1 MSLRFTLNSSDRKN
15 KMKQN
20 QKKQTRFKALASI
33 FLWLAT
39 CCLATA
45 QDPAPLLASSAQ
57 ITFQDQQV
65 VTVASASGVFDPVTV
80 NPLDA
85 MNVQLQFPVTAAGIA
100 TVIQVMDGG
109 LLGID
114 GSSVIIGDDGTLS
127 FPFQVSDVPGL
138 YRVLVI
144 SNNQT
149 IAQVQFWVPNPP
161 EG

>member
-1 MSLRFTLNSSDRKN
+1 
-15 KMKQN
+15 MK
-20 QKKQTRFKALASI
+20 KIRLLPLLAI
-33 FLWLAT
+33 FLWLSSCRITSAE
-39 CCLATA
+39 
-45 QDPAPLLASSAQ
+45 DPRPPLASAEQ
-57 ITFQDQQV
+57 ITFQNQQV
-65 VTVASASGVFDPVTV
+65 VATSSANGTFDPVTV

-109 LLGID
+109 LLGI
-114 GSSVIIGDDGTLS
+114 GGTSAVIGQDGTLS

-144 SNNQT
+144 SNDQT

>member
-1 MSLRFTLNSSDRKN
+1 MKNRIIGTL
-15 KMKQN
+15 
-20 QKKQTRFKALASI
+20 LLGL
-33 FLWLAT
+33 LWQWSGHIAN
-39 CCLATA
+39 A
-45 QDPAPLLASSAQ
+45 QDPGPPLASSEQ
-57 ITFQDQQV
+57 ITFQNQQV
-65 VTVASASGVFDPVTV
+65 VTVSSASGAFDPVTV

-109 LLGID
+109 VLGID
-114 GSSVIIGDDGTLS
+114 SSSVIIGDDGTLS

-144 SNNQT
+144 SSDQT

>member
-1 MSLRFTLNSSDRKN
+1 
-15 KMKQN
+15 MKQN
-20 QKKQTRFKALASI
+20 QKKQTRFKVLASI

-57 ITFQDQQV
+57 ITFQNQQV

-109 LLGID
+109 VLGID
-114 GSSVIIGDDGTLS
+114 GSSVIIGEDGTLS

-144 SNNQT
+144 SNDQM

>member
-1 MSLRFTLNSSDRKN
+1 
-15 KMKQN
+15 MK
-20 QKKQTRFKALASI
+20 KIRLLPLLAI
-33 FLWLAT
+33 FLWLSSYCIT
-39 CCLATA
+39 SA
-45 QDPAPLLASSAQ
+45 QDPGPPLASAEQ
-57 ITFQDQQV
+57 ITFQNQQV
-65 VTVASASGVFDPVTV
+65 VTVDTASGIFDPVTV

-114 GSSVIIGDDGTLS
+114 GSSAVIGQDGTLS

-144 SNNQT
+144 SNDQT
-149 IAQVQFWVPNPP
+149 VAQVQFWLPNPP

>member
-1 MSLRFTLNSSDRKN
+1 
-15 KMKQN
+15 MK
-20 QKKQTRFKALASI
+20 KIRLLPLLAI
-33 FLWLAT
+33 FLWLSSCRITRAE
-39 CCLATA
+39 
-45 QDPAPLLASSAQ
+45 DPGPPLASAEQ
-57 ITFQDQQV
+57 ITFQNQQV
-65 VTVASASGVFDPVTV
+65 VATSSANGTFDPVTV

-85 MNVQLQFPVTAAGIA
+85 MNVQLQFPVTAAGLA

-109 LLGID
+109 LLGI
-114 GSSVIIGDDGTLS
+114 GGTSAVIGQDGTLS

-144 SNNQT
+144 SNDQT

>member
-1 MSLRFTLNSSDRKN
+1 
-15 KMKQN
+15 MK
-20 QKKQTRFKALASI
+20 KIRLLPLLAI
-33 FLWLAT
+33 FLWLSSCRITNAEN
-39 CCLATA
+39 
-45 QDPAPLLASSAQ
+45 PGPPLASAEQ
-57 ITFQDQQV
+57 ITFQNQQV
-65 VTVASASGVFDPVTV
+65 VTTSSANGTFDPVTV
-80 NPLDA
+80 NPLDP

-114 GSSVIIGDDGTLS
+114 GNSAVIGQDGTLS

-144 SNNQT
+144 SNDQT

>member
-1 MSLRFTLNSSDRKN
+1 
-15 KMKQN
+15 MKRLTFN
-20 QKKQTRFKALASI
+20 LLPAI
-33 FLWLAT
+33 FLWLLS
-39 CCLATA
+39 CCVAMA

-57 ITFQDQQV
+57 ITFQNQQV
-65 VTVASASGVFDPVTV
+65 VTVASASGVFDQVTV
-80 NPLDA
+80 NSLDA
-85 MNVQLQFPVTAAGIA
+85 MSVQLQFPITAAGVA

-109 LLGID
+109 VLGID
-114 GSSVIIGDDGTLS
+114 GSSVIIGQDGTLL

-144 SNNQT
+144 SNDQT

>member
-1 MSLRFTLNSSDRKN
+1 
-15 KMKQN
+15 MK
-20 QKKQTRFKALASI
+20 KIRLLPVLAI
-33 FLWLAT
+33 FLWLSSCFIT
-39 CCLATA
+39 SA
-45 QDPAPLLASSAQ
+45 QDPGPPLASSDQ
-57 ITFQDQQV
+57 ITFQNQEV
-65 VTVASASGVFDPVTV
+65 ITASSTTGGFDPVTV

-109 LLGID
+109 VLGID
-114 GSSVIIGDDGTLS
+114 GSSVIIGEDGTLS

-144 SNNQT
+144 SNDQT

>member
-1 MSLRFTLNSSDRKN
+1 
-15 KMKQN
+15 MK
-20 QKKQTRFKALASI
+20 KIRLLPLLAI
-33 FLWLAT
+33 FLWLSSCRITSAE
-39 CCLATA
+39 
-45 QDPAPLLASSAQ
+45 DPGPSLASGEQ
-57 ITFQDQQV
+57 ITFQNQQV
-65 VTVASASGVFDPVTV
+65 VATSSANGTFDPVTV

-85 MNVQLQFPVTAAGIA
+85 MNVQLQFPVTAAGLA

-109 LLGID
+109 LLGI
-114 GSSVIIGDDGTLS
+114 GGTSAVIGQDGTLS

-144 SNNQT
+144 SNDQT